1 MNCCISF
8 PALLHP
14 LINLVSVISRYD
26 FMLQLVNKT
35 CIFSLLWGK
44 ETTLCYITGGNNVNI
59 SCNPLMR
66 DPEFIT
72 FAQFRDAKK
81 KKKRREQRCGN

>member
-1 MNCCISF
+1 M
-8 PALLHP
+8 
-14 LINLVSVISRYD
+14 
-26 FMLQLVNKT
+26 
-35 CIFSLLWGK
+35 
-44 ETTLCYITGGNNVNI
+44 NI

-81 KKKRREQRCGN
+81 KEKKGESRDVEIS

>member
-1 MNCCISF
+1 M
-8 PALLHP
+8 
-14 LINLVSVISRYD
+14 
-26 FMLQLVNKT
+26 
-35 CIFSLLWGK
+35 
-44 ETTLCYITGGNNVNI
+44 NI

-81 KKKRREQRCGN
+81 KEKERAEMWKLASLDQAFNCSWGKNRHVK

>member
-1 MNCCISF
+1 MHFSPCC
-8 PALLHP
+8 
-14 LINLVSVISRYD
+14 
-26 FMLQLVNKT
+26 
-35 CIFSLLWGK
+35 GEK

-81 KKKRREQRCGN
+81 KKRRESRDVEIG

>member
-1 MNCCISF
+1 M
-8 PALLHP
+8 
-14 LINLVSVISRYD
+14 
-26 FMLQLVNKT
+26 
-35 CIFSLLWGK
+35 
-44 ETTLCYITGGNNVNI
+44 NI

-81 KKKRREQRCGN
+81 KKEKERAEMWKLASLDQAFNCSWEKNRHVK